1 MKIQNALINDI
12 PVNLILFIVWSIGY
26 IFKFDFVIWSSII
39 LSIIYALFLI
49 ILLCNAN
56 LKKVVIS
63 NKRIVNKLI
72 TPILI
77 IIMGIISLII

>member
-1 MKIQNALINDI
+1 MKIQNAIINNI
-12 PVNLILFIVWSIGY
+12 PVNLILFIVWSIGF

-39 LSIIYALFLI
+39 LSIICALFLI

-63 NKRIVNKLI
+63 NKRIVYKLI

-77 IIMGIISLII
+77 VIMGIISLII